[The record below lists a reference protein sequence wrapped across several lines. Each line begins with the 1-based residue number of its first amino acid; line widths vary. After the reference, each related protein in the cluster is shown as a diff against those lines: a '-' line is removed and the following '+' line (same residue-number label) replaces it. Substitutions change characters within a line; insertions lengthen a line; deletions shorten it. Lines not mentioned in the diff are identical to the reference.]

1 MTDKQPERK
10 SDKQRA
16 RELKRAIDASAE
28 SIKRPVKLMEV
39 CGTHTVALFR
49 HGIRSLLPD
58 TISLLSGPGC
68 PVCVTSVKDVD
79 IALALAAREDVT
91 LTTFGDMMRVPG
103 GRENLFDAKAK
114 GADVRIVYSPLDALK
129 LATKEPSR
137 KVVFF
142 ATGFE
147 TTSPLVAA
155 TVLNAH
161 REGVGNFYLH
171 TVHKLVPPAMDV
183 LLSSGEVDIDGFI
196 LPGHV
201 CSITGTA
208 PFEFLPDKFKKP
220 SVVTGFGA
228 IDILE
233 GILMVLKGMEEGA
246 ERVGIQYGSV
256 VKAEGNPRAREALDE
271 VFTPDDAYWRGIGS
285 LPQSGLRLR
294 EPYARMEASGAGEL
308 VDISDVPDHP
318 EPRGCSCGEVLKGL
332 KIPTDCPLFGKT
344 CTPEKPVGACMVSAE
359 GSCAAYY
366 RYGGHGV
373 R

>member
-1 MTDKQPERK
+1 LTDKERA
-10 SDKQRA
+10 Q
-16 RELKRAIDASAE
+16 ELKGAIAAAAA

-58 TISLLSGPGC
+58 SISLLSGPGC

-79 IALALAAREDVT
+79 IALALAAREDVV
-91 LTTFGDMMRVPG
+91 LCTFGDMMRVPG
-103 GRENLFDAKAK
+103 GKENLFDAKAS

-129 LATKEPSR
+129 LATEESSK

-155 TVLNAH
+155 TVMNAS
-161 REGVGNFYLH
+161 RDGVGNFYLH
-171 TVHKLVPPAMDV
+171 TVHKLVPPAMDI
-183 LLSSGEVDIDGFI
+183 LLGSGEVDLDGFI

-201 CSITGTA
+201 CSITGVE
-208 PFEFLPDKFKKP
+208 PFEFLVKKYEKP

-233 GILMVLKGMEEGA
+233 GILMVLKGIAEGA
-246 ERVGIQYGSV
+246 EGVGIQYGSV
-256 VKAEGNPRAREALDE
+256 VRAEGNPKARAALSE
-271 VFTPDDAYWRGIGS
+271 VFVPDEAYWRGIGS
-285 LPQSGLRLR
+285 LPGSGLRLK
-294 EPYARMEASGAGEL
+294 EQYSHMEASGKGGL
-308 VDISDVPDHP
+308 IDIGDIPDHA

-332 KIPTDCPLFGKT
+332 KIPTDCPLFAKT
-344 CTPEKPVGACMVSAE
+344 CTPQKPVGACMVSAE
-359 GSCAAYY
+359 GSCAAYFK
-366 RYGGHGV
+366 YGGHGLG
-373 R
+373 